1 MRIKQ
6 INRFWIALLSFA
18 GSAVSETAECGDG
31 VELSIRQGDRSTFSI
46 PLNETCSAALITF
59 SDDTDLMLDLRTNSS
74 CPYTSSEAQ
83 TFTTVMGS
91 DAPEGVT
98 TLTFQCNGQVYCMS
112 IDIVTTNISD
122 SRTSIDSVC
131 ANLTDPVRESSGITA
146 GATQAS
152 GVGNGSIHDG
162 SMGSSTTVPSNQS
175 QALHGNSSITTALL
189 SGSTGFSTIRGASVL
204 GIDANTTSLNS
215 LDGGQSAFPT
225 RSAVSVVANLTT
237 TTMAAAFVSGTLYS
251 PISQVLMASSD
262 RNDTTMPTKTT
273 VPPSDSDTTISPTTT
288 SLLDGDNAA
297 LIGTAN
303 QSPAKSQ
310 SVGSNSTANPTAPAM
325 AAQSFE
331 NGTSMDLPTQAMN
344 QDPSTCA
351 CYPLPTFG

>member
-1 MRIKQ
+1 M
-6 INRFWIALLSFA
+6 NHSLIALLSLA
-18 GSAVSETAECGDG
+18 RSAVSETAECGDG
-31 VELSIRQGDRSTFSI
+31 VELSMRQGDRSTFSI

-74 CPYTSSEAQ
+74 CPYTSSVAQ
-83 TFTTVMGS
+83 TFTTVIGS
-91 DAPEGVT
+91 DTPEGVA

-112 IDIVTTNISD
+112 IDVVTTNISD
-122 SRTSIDSVC
+122 SQTSIHSVC
-131 ANLTDPVRESSGITA
+131 ANLTDPVGESLGATA
-146 GATQAS
+146 GASQAS
-152 GVGNGSIHDG
+152 KVGNGLMHDG

-175 QALHGNSSITTALL
+175 QALQGNSSITKALL

-204 GIDANTTSLNS
+204 GNDANTTSLNS
-215 LDGGQSAFPT
+215 LDGGQADSPT

-237 TTMAAAFVSGTLYS
+237 TAMAAAFVSGTPYS

-262 RNDTTMPTKTT
+262 RNDTTMPTMTT
-273 VPPSDSDTTISPTTT
+273 APPSDSDTTISPTAT
-288 SLLDGDNAA
+288 SLPDGDNAT

-310 SVGSNSTANPTAPAM
+310 FVGSNSTATPTVPAM
-325 AAQSFE
+325 AAQSLG
-331 NGTSMDLPTQAMN
+331 NGTSMDLPSQATG

-351 CYPLPTFG
+351 CYPLPTF